1 MRFMRFSLCM
11 TLTITA
17 VCVSAYGAD
26 ITLLGTRAAFNGESS
41 GVTTITFEG
50 ITATNA
56 AQNFLN
62 PGLVTSGVTF
72 STSGTG
78 PFGPGFVTV
87 YGAALAGMQS
97 SVLNTGTGAILVW
110 GPPNQPGTVFLN
122 ATLPAGVTAVGADI
136 WAQQPFISPVNVT
149 VNAADATSRSFTIN
163 TVNRPTSSFVG
174 FTSDTAIT
182 SLSFQTIQGQTG
194 LVVDNFSF
202 GQTLPISQVPE
213 MPSIALLVFGLGG
226 IVLLSYAHRR
236 SQSRAAGPQRS
247 ADRWPE
253 DAIGL

>member
-1 MRFMRFSLCM
+1 MHWRSHASSRLKGTTAAKIPIVSQNNTEHQVNLNIPDQRLGGHGMRFMRFSLFM
-11 TLTITA
+11 TLAITA

-110 GPPNQPGTVFLN
+110 V
-122 ATLPAGVTAVGADI
+122 
-136 WAQQPFISPVNVT
+136 
-149 VNAADATSRSFTIN
+149 
-163 TVNRPTSSFVG
+163 RPTSRVQCFS
-174 FTSDTAIT
+174 TLRCPPELP
-182 SLSFQTIQGQTG
+182 LSAQT
-194 LVVDNFSF
+194 
-202 GQTLPISQVPE
+202 
-213 MPSIALLVFGLGG
+213 FGL
-226 IVLLSYAHRR
+226 SSR
-236 SQSRAAGPQRS
+236 SSH
-247 ADRWPE
+247 
-253 DAIGL
+253 L

>member
-1 MRFMRFSLCM
+1 MRLMRFSLCM

-26 ITLLGTRAAFNGESS
+26 ITLVGTRAAFNGESS
-41 GVTTITFEG
+41 GVTTISFEG
-50 ITATNA
+50 ITPTNA

-78 PFGPGFVTV
+78 PFGTGFVTV
-87 YGAALAGMQS
+87 YGAGLAGMQS

-110 GPPNQPGTVFLN
+110 GPPNQPGTLFLN

-149 VNAADATSRSFTIN
+149 VNAADATSQTFTIN

-182 SLSFQTIQGQTG
+182 SLLFQTVQGQTG

-202 GQTLPISQVPE
+202 GQSLESPPVSQVPE
-213 MPSIALLVFGLGG
+213 PPSIVLLVLGLGG
-226 IVLLSYAHRR
+226 IVLLSHAFVLRH
-236 SQSRAAGPQRS
+236 Q
-247 ADRWPE
+247 D
-253 DAIGL
+253 